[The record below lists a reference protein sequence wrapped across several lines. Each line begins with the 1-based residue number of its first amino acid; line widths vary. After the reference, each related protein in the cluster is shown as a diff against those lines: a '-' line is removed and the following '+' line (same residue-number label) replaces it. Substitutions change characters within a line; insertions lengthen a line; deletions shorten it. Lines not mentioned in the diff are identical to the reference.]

1 MPQVNLVAILQ
12 KRTFLNWNPKSVQNS
27 TTSHHL
33 HYSHHG
39 QVTIVSCTDFCH
51 LLPTPLS
58 PVPLLS
64 PLLSHSP
71 FSKQKPEKFS
81 RKHSLYNPCL
91 TFPKA
96 FYSTDNKNQSLY
108 CHFKA
113 PTQIHSVKFFA
124 LTSNYFLPGS
134 PCCSLKRLAGCGLWP
149 A

>member
-1 MPQVNLVAILQ
+1 MSRIHPLLTICITPTMVKSPSFLAQIFAISSQ
-12 KRTFLNWNPKSVQNS
+12 
-27 TTSHHL
+27 
-33 HYSHHG
+33 
-39 QVTIVSCTDFCH
+39 
-51 LLPTPLS
+51 LPS
-58 PVPLLS
+58 PVPVLS

-81 RKHSLYNPCL
+81 RKHSLCNPCL

-113 PTQIHSVKFFA
+113 PTQIHSPVKFFA